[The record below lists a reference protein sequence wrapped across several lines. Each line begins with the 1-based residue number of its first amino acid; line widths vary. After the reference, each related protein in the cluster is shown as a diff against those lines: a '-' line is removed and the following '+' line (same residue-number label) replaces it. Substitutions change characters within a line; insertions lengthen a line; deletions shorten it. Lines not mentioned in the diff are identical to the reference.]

1 MKLLLKVEKQARGSE
16 LISFGVPLHARPP
29 VALKTACSEMTF
41 RWSFCWRSSFFRVP
55 FLFAVFNHFFHI
67 LRFATLGNHAVE
79 LIFVMVNGL
88 PVPMW
93 RVGQEGCRGG
103 NAAENDDL
111 EMIGVLL
118 QAGAPLEAEGSASR
132 TPLLT
137 AVSRGRDQIA
147 MGMRL
152 GLSGSL

>member
-1 MKLLLKVEKQARGSE
+1 MAVPYRPAPVRTDSLSTVRNSCHSMDQHRMALAARNNNVRIVDLLLKRGANVDE
-16 LISFGVPLHARPP
+16 LG
-29 VALKTACSEMTF
+29 E
-41 RWSFCWRSSFFRVP
+41 
-55 FLFAVFNHFFHI
+55 
-67 LRFATLGNHAVE
+67 
-79 LIFVMVNGL
+79 
-88 PVPMW
+88 
-93 RVGQEGCRGG
+93 EGET
-103 NAAENDDL
+103 AAENDDL
-111 EMIGVLL
+111 EMIDVLL